1 VTGSS
6 FEGYPNGAHHQSCGE
21 AVSILRSAHG
31 TASYL
36 AEVFDY
42 LEMQVEAA
50 DGTAQAEFA
59 AQNEELLRAMLIFA
73 GSGLDAMIKQLVQD
87 ALPDVINL
95 RTGAQEQ
102 FRQFVE
108 KRLKRG
114 DGPDY
119 SFVAGVIADPDPRL
133 RLVGDLVE
141 RLTSRSLQ
149 SVDEI
154 LRVGSFF
161 DIPSQTLIPEPE
173 ATRNVFSVRN
183 QIIHEMDI
191 DSARSDKS
199 RRSRE
204 YSDMVGHTQELFNVA
219 GRFLAAVDTQ
229 LNGGSTAA
237 A

>member
-1 VTGSS
+1 MTESS

-21 AVSILRSAHG
+21 AVSILQGAHG

-42 LEMQVEAA
+42 LEMQIEAA
-50 DGTAQAEFA
+50 DDPAQAEFA

-87 ALPDVINL
+87 ALADVINL
-95 RTGAQEQ
+95 RNGAQEQ

-108 KRLKRG
+108 RRLKRG

-141 RLTSRSLQ
+141 DLTSRSLQ
-149 SVDEI
+149 SVEEI
-154 LRVGSFF
+154 SRVGSYF
-161 DIPSQTLIPEPE
+161 DIPSPALIPEPE
-173 ATRNVFSVRN
+173 VTRNVFSVRN

-191 DSARSDKS
+191 DFADSNKS
-199 RRSRE
+199 RRSRR
-204 YSDMVGHTQELFNVA
+204 YADMAAHTQELFNVA
-219 GRFLAAVDTQ
+219 SRFLTAVDTQ
-229 LNGGSTAA
+229 LNGGSITAE
-237 A
+237 

>member
-1 VTGSS
+1 MTESS
-6 FEGYPNGAHHQSCGE
+6 FKGYPNGAHHQSCGE

-42 LEMQVEAA
+42 LEMQIEAA
-50 DGTAQAEFA
+50 DDARQAEFA

-87 ALPDVINL
+87 ALADVINL
-95 RTGAQEQ
+95 RTGAQQQ

-108 KRLKRG
+108 RRLKRG

-141 RLTSRSLQ
+141 DLTSRSLQ

-154 LRVGSFF
+154 LRVGSYF
-161 DIPSQTLIPEPE
+161 DIPSPALIPETD

-191 DSARSDKS
+191 DFAHSNKS

-204 YSDMVGHTQELFNVA
+204 YSDMVAHTQELFNVA
-219 GRFLAAVDTQ
+219 IRFLKAVDVQ
-229 LNGGSTAA
+229 LSGGNSATE
-237 A
+237 

>member
-1 VTGSS
+1 MTGSS
-6 FEGYPNGAHHQSCGE
+6 FEGYPNGAHHESCGE

-42 LEMQVEAA
+42 LKMQVEAA
-50 DGTAQAEFA
+50 DDTAQAGFA

-102 FRQFVE
+102 FRPFVE

-119 SFVAGVIADPDPRL
+119 SFVAGVIADPDPRSH
-133 RLVGDLVE
+133 LVGDLMA
-141 RLTSRSLQ
+141 RLTEESMYASMSGCCGPHSSRSRA
-149 SVDEI
+149 V
-154 LRVGSFF
+154 
-161 DIPSQTLIPEPE
+161 
-173 ATRNVFSVRN
+173 SVRTRLTASG
-183 QIIHEMDI
+183 IGAPRRI
-191 DSARSDKS
+191 
-199 RRSRE
+199 RSRPAA
-204 YSDMVGHTQELFNVA
+204 SSMISPRARRTSSSADP
-219 GRFLAAVDTQ
+219 FLT
-229 LNGGSTAA
+229 NSTTSAMLA
-237 A
+237 RTA

>member
-1 VTGSS
+1 MTEDG
-6 FEGYPNGAHHQSCGE
+6 FEGYPNGAHHRNCGE
-21 AVSILRSAHG
+21 AVSILRGAHD

-42 LEMQVEAA
+42 LEMQVEAVDDA
-50 DGTAQAEFA
+50 EQAEFA
-59 AQNEELLRAMLIFA
+59 TRNEDLLRAMLIFA

-87 ALPDVINL
+87 ALADVINL
-95 RTGAQEQ
+95 RTGAQER

-108 KRLKRG
+108 RRLKRG

-119 SFVAGVIADPDPRL
+119 SFVARVTADPDPRL

-141 RLTSRSLQ
+141 HLTSRSLQ
-149 SVDEI
+149 SVEEI

-161 DIPSQTLIPEPE
+161 DIPSQDLIPEPE

-191 DSARSDKS
+191 DFTRSDKS

-219 GRFLAAVDTQ
+219 SRFLNAVDAQ
-229 LNGGSTAA
+229 LRGGTTAA
-237 A
+237 

>member
-1 VTGSS
+1 MTERS
-6 FEGYPNGAHHQSCGE
+6 FEGYPNGAYHQSCDE
-21 AVSILRSAHG
+21 AVSILQGAHG

-42 LEMQVEAA
+42 LEMHAEAA
-50 DGTAQAEFA
+50 DDAQQAEFA

-87 ALPDVINL
+87 ALADVINL
-95 RTGAQEQ
+95 RNGAQER
-102 FRQFVE
+102 FRRFVE

-133 RLVGDLVE
+133 RLVGDLVDD
-141 RLTSRSLQ
+141 LTSRSLQ

-154 LRVGSFF
+154 LSVGSYF
-161 DIPSQTLIPEPE
+161 DIPSPDLIPEPE
-173 ATRNVFSVRN
+173 VTRNVFSVRN

-191 DSARSDKS
+191 DFTDSNKS
-199 RRSRE
+199 RRSRR
-204 YSDMVGHTQELFNVA
+204 YADMAAHTQELFNVA
-219 GRFLAAVDTQ
+219 SRFLTAVDAQ
-229 LNGGSTAA
+229 LNGGSITTE
-237 A
+237 